1 MQTGYRIR
9 TDLALETQE
18 RFQEEKVEV
27 RGVEVQE
34 YYDEEKDIRTT
45 VVKIKS
51 ENGARTMGRPQ
62 GNYITIEAPNLSV
75 PDQDYHREVS
85 EELAR
90 HLRKLIDLK
99 KEKSILVVG
108 LGNQRITADSLGP
121 LVVENMRMTRHLI
134 REYGRLSL
142 IHI

>member
-99 KEKSILVVG
+99 KKNPFLWWGLEIRGLQPIL
-108 LGNQRITADSLGP
+108 
-121 LVVENMRMTRHLI
+121 LVLLLWKICV
-134 REYGRLSL
+134 
-142 IHI
+142 